1 MAKIHQTIGGLYS
14 SFPRIE
20 DIRDIMAGGD
30 REESVLRT
38 YGDRGHGEY
47 LENCYAVIEEARA
60 TSKSAEAVLAEAVV
74 TTR

>member
-1 MAKIHQTIGGLYS
+1 MAKLFQTTGGIYS

-47 LENCYAVIEEARA
+47 LENCYAVIEEVRN
-60 TSKSAEAVLAEAVV
+60 TGKTIEDVLANAEVLL
-74 TTR
+74 R